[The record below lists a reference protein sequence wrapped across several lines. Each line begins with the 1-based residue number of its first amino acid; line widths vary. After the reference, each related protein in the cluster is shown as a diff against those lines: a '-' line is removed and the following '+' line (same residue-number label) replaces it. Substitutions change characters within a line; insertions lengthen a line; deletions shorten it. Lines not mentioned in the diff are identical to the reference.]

1 MKITVNGVDVSGKKF
16 CEIKETSI
24 VKVHNTNYKTID
36 VEITDKMNNIEHH
49 KIAEIDLMAVVDDDK
64 ITSIDDSISY
74 YSFDDEYMSDI
85 AETIING

>member
-1 MKITVNGVDVSGKKF
+1 MKITVNGVDVGGKKF

-24 VKVHNTNYKTID
+24 VKVHNINYKTID